1 MTEDEKL
8 ADLTALYR
16 AIIARSSGR
25 QVTQAGH
32 KDKQTSFAA
41 LPLGEMIKLYR
52 QLWWKESLLPELQE
66 LGTSTVKRMRP
77 TRVLF
82 GAGR

>member
-1 MTEDEKL
+1 MTDAEKL

-16 AIIARSSGR
+16 AIVAKTTGR
-25 QVTQAGH
+25 QVSQAGH
-32 KDKQTSFAA
+32 KDKQTSFANA
-41 LPLGEMIKLYR
+41 PLDEMIKLYR
-52 QLWWKESLLPELQE
+52 QLWYAASGLPDLQE
-66 LGTSTVKRMRP
+66 LGASTVRRSRP

>member
-1 MTEDEKL
+1 MTDDEKL

-16 AIIARSSGR
+16 AIIAKTTGR
-25 QVTQAGH
+25 KVTQAGH
-32 KDKQTSFAA
+32 KDKQTSFADT
-41 LPLGEMIKLYR
+41 PLGEMIKLYR
-52 QLWWKESLLPELQE
+52 QMWWAGSGLPELQE
-66 LGTSTVKRMRP
+66 LEASTVRRLRP